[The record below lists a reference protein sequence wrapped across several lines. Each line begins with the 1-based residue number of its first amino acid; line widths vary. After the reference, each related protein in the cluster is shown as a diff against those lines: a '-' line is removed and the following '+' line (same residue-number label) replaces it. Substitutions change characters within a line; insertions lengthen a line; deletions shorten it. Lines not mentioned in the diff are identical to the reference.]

1 METGLGLLRLRSF
14 LGVRDKILFQFVVV
28 RPPAG
33 GLTFREIRE
42 QKAECWYLAAGR
54 CIALHCLL
62 SYRCTWLQPPVPVQ
76 CLSWFPANFHQS
88 RQARSV
94 SPLSPRGNVFL
105 GLGSHLLTSDSG
117 FKFLTNTFHTSYS
130 LNSGAD
136 SAEPRKQVHNHSQ
149 SRPFSSP
156 DKSNYVQ
163 RDWGWILDWDWGLSI
178 IQPKELQTNIPTL
191 PLHCLRAIIERA
203 WPCFTKNILTKNIGK
218 NIYRIFSTKV
228 YL

>member
-1 METGLGLLRLRSF
+1 METGLGLLRLWSF
-14 LGVRDKILFQFVVV
+14 LGLRDKILFQFVVV

-33 GLTFREIRE
+33 GLTFREIGE

-54 CIALHCLL
+54 CRALHCLL
-62 SYRCTWLQPPVPVQ
+62 SYRCTWLHPPVQ

-130 LNSGAD
+130 LYSGAD
-136 SAEPRKQVHNHSQ
+136 SAEPREPVHNQSQ
-149 SRPFSSP
+149 TSP
-156 DKSNYVQ
+156 GSTHPITLKREQTQ
-163 RDWGWILDWDWGLSI
+163 RV
-178 IQPKELQTNIPTL
+178 KQT
-191 PLHCLRAIIERA
+191 
-203 WPCFTKNILTKNIGK
+203 
-218 NIYRIFSTKV
+218 
-228 YL
+228 